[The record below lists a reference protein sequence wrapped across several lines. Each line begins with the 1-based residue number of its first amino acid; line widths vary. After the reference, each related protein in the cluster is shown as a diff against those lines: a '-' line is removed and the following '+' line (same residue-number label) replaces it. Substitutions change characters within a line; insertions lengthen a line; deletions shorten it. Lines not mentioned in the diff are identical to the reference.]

1 MGDVPPSDAVRP
13 HRRVPAESVLHG
25 NGGNRLAWI
34 DLPAGVRADI
44 EARLGAAVVAA
55 RDQSGG
61 FSPGLAARL
70 RLADGQRVFVKAVN
84 AGRNPESPGMY
95 RREAA
100 VMASLPAGVP
110 APRLRWSADDG
121 DWVVLAFD
129 EVDGVPPV
137 LPWRAGE
144 LRRVLAALTGLSAAL
159 TPTPAAAATAT
170 SAAATGPSAAAGT
183 GATAGIGTVVETLR
197 EDFTGWR
204 TLAAAPDP
212 RLAEVDPWAAA
223 NLAALAGW
231 EARWEDAARGDTL
244 LHCDLRADNVLLTPD
259 GGVVFV
265 DWPAACVGAPW
276 IDLLLML
283 PSVGMQGG
291 GDPAELA
298 AAHPLTRAADPDAL
312 TAVLVALAGFFMAGS
327 LRPPPPGLP
336 TLRAFQRAQ
345 GVVALRWLRHRL
357 EGDTGNTGAGPGNG
371 GAGGAGDGVTG
382 NGGTGGTSGSVGT
395 A

>member
-1 MGDVPPSDAVRP
+1 LWAGLVAAMIATMGDLAPTGEAVLP
-13 HRRVPAESVLHG
+13 ESVLHG
-25 NGGNRLAWI
+25 KGGHRLAWAE
-34 DLPAGVRADI
+34 LPAPVRAAV
-44 EARLGAAVVAA
+44 EARLGAPVVAA

-84 AGRNPESPGMY
+84 AARNPESPGMY

-100 VMASLPAGVP
+100 VMATLPAGVP
-110 APRLRWSADDG
+110 APRLRWSEDDG

-129 EVDGVPPV
+129 EVDGVPPE
-137 LPWRAGE
+137 LPWRAGD
-144 LRRVLAALTGLSAAL
+144 LHRVLAALTDLSAAL
-159 TPTPAAAATAT
+159 TPA
-170 SAAATGPSAAAGT
+170 PSAAEL
-183 GATAGIGTVVETLR
+183 GTVAEALR

-223 NLAALAGW
+223 NLDTLAGR
-231 EARWEDAARGDTL
+231 ESRWEEAARGDTL

-276 IDLLLML
+276 IDLLGLL
-283 PSVGMQGG
+283 PSVAMQGG
-291 GDPAELA
+291 GDPEELA
-298 AAHPLTRAADPDAL
+298 AVHPLARAADPDAL
-312 TAVLVALAGFFMAGS
+312 TAVLAALAGYFVAGS
-327 LRPPPPGLP
+327 LRPAPPGLP
-336 TLRAFQRAQ
+336 TLRDFQRAQ

-357 EGDTGNTGAGPGNG
+357 QGA
-371 GAGGAGDGVTG
+371 
-382 NGGTGGTSGSVGT
+382 SGSVGT
-395 A
+395 G